1 MASCVKRQPTRSGK
15 IAKSH
20 ERLAADCG
28 LKPAATLSLLP
39 PAVQR
44 NPLKNHG
51 LLIAGILASCSVFAA
66 SDPFVGTWVYN
77 AQKSPHPTIKYAI
90 KDLGNNRYALT
101 GSTGVT
107 VKIKADGVPIESP
120 SGTTVSFKKLDEHD
134 WKMIRNDEQ
143 EMVRTYNIS
152 MDEKTLT
159 LHDVFSGDAGNN
171 AETTVKYA
179 RLAPGRGI
187 CGEWQS
193 VSLEEKTSGEALK
206 LIITP
211 FERHGLSFSMPAE
224 KHLSEMK
231 FDGKAYVDRGAGD
244 AKGRS
249 SSGKRINDHVLEIE
263 RQVKGKPEESEE
275 FKVSHDGK
283 TLTIV
288 SRIAKSSAVFTMVW
302 DKQ

>member
-1 MASCVKRQPTRSGK
+1 M
-15 IAKSH
+15 
-20 ERLAADCG
+20 
-28 LKPAATLSLLP
+28 
-39 PAVQR
+39 
-44 NPLKNHG
+44 KNYG
-51 LLIAGILASCSVFAA
+51 LLIAGILASCSMFAA

-77 AQKSPHPTIKYAI
+77 AKKSPHPTIKYTI
-90 KDLGNNRYALT
+90 KDLGDNRYSLT

-143 EMVRTYNIS
+143 KMVRTYNIPT
-152 MDEKTLT
+152 DEKTLT

-171 AETTVKYA
+171 DETTVKYA

-187 CGEWQS
+187 YGEWQS

-211 FERHGLSFSMPAE
+211 FESHGLSFSMPAE

-244 AKGRS
+244 TKGRS
-249 SSGKRINDHVLEIE
+249 SSGKRINDHFLEIH
-263 RQVKGKPEESEE
+263 RQVKGKPEDSGEL
-275 FKVSHDGK
+275 KVSDDGK

-288 SRIAKSSAVFTMVW
+288 SREANSSAVFTVVW